1 MEKVMKKI
9 KENVIEINKTKNSGI
24 ESQATYYANYICIN
38 EVIIRGNLEINILAL
53 IRNLEDDDETSIF
66 LEIYN
71 LEINNDCENFDKNFI
86 QFNFDYRD
94 LEDYSFDNELLKAI
108 LQTLN
113 NVNAYRL

>member
-1 MEKVMKKI
+1 MEKI
-9 KENVIEINKTKNSGI
+9 KENVIEINKTKNGGI
-24 ESQATYYANYICIN
+24 ESQSTYYANSIVIN

-53 IRNLEDDDETSIF
+53 IPNREDDDETSIF

-71 LEINNDCENFDKNFI
+71 RNVPEDNIENNYI

-94 LEDYSFDNELLKAI
+94 LEDYSFNVELLKSI
-108 LQTLN
+108 NQTLN